1 MSMLKSQSSA
11 VMMVCGATSAGFAQ
25 SGPLRIE
32 ITDGVI
38 EPLPFAVPDF
48 VAENAEAGEYAAN
61 IDRKSTRLN
70 SSHQ

>member
-1 MSMLKSQSSA
+1 MNMFRTLGLT
-11 VMMVCGATSAGFAQ
+11 VMMVCGAVSAGYAQ

-48 VAENAEAGEYAAN
+48 VAENGEAGEYAAN
-61 IDRKSTRLN
+61 IRDRKA
-70 SSHQ
+70 HV